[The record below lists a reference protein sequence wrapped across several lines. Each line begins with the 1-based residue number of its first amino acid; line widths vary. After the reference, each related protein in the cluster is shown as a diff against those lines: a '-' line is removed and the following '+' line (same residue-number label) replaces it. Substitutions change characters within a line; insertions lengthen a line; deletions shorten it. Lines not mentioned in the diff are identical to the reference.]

1 MFDHRAQKHCSEYVA
16 QRVPSRD
23 TVRRSLR
30 ARRPSSHLA
39 WSSCPSST
47 SDVRWR
53 SSNSVVWCRFA
64 PVLKVFFLLERIVMS
79 VQCGLCCR
87 DAVPRTHHARLM
99 VESSHVA
106 PRRQRDDTVHLDAH
120 GLLFVAQ
127 KISQKETNR
136 NERTVVVAHE
146 VPRNI

>member
-1 MFDHRAQKHCSEYVA
+1 MFDHRAHKHCLEYVA

-30 ARRPSSHLA
+30 ARRPSSHLP

-53 SSNSVVWCRFA
+53 PSNSVVWCRFA
-64 PVLKVFFLLERIVMS
+64 VPFLLERIVKS

-87 DAVPRTHHARLM
+87 DTPPRTHHARLM
-99 VESSHVA
+99 VESIHVA
-106 PRRQRDDTVHLDAH
+106 ARHQRDDTVHLDAD
-120 GLLFVAQ
+120 GLLFVAE
-127 KISQKETNR
+127 KISRKETYR
-136 NERTVVVAHE
+136 TERTVVVAHE